1 MAVMSRAEFKST
13 TGRRMPMVAA
23 VLVVVALA
31 GVAVFAAGRASTP
44 ERQVIAR
51 YVERVQAGVPVGF
64 PGTPRGGGD
73 AAAAYTQA
81 LASAGTRS
89 ATSRQAMVDLIAA
102 EGAGSAVHP
111 LVGPAAHG
119 ETISQTV
126 VARVWVPDADLDA
139 VVPEDR
145 EVSVRMLVCTLSGAT
160 TSSPADPNAGLAG
173 GWYVQSATVRWS
185 QARWRLVTAE
195 RPVPVP
201 PPDQRGARRDGGPRD
216 MQPLVDVLSSRSWA
230 PGTV

>member
-1 MAVMSRAEFKST
+1 M
-13 TGRRMPMVAA
+13 MV
-23 VLVVVALA
+23 LA

-44 ERQVIAR
+44 EPQVTAR

-73 AAAAYTQA
+73 AAAAYTQV
-81 LASAGTRS
+81 LASAGTRP

-102 EGAGSAVHP
+102 EGAGPAVQP
-111 LVGPAAHG
+111 LVGPTGDG
-119 ETISQTV
+119 EAISQTV
-126 VARVWVPDADLDA
+126 VARVWAPDADLDA
-139 VVPEDR
+139 VVSEDR

-160 TSSPADPNAGLAG
+160 TSGSADPSAGLAG
-173 GWYVQSATVRWS
+173 GWYVQSVTVRWS
-185 QARWRLVTAE
+185 QGRWRVVTAE

-216 MQPLVDVLSSRSWA
+216 MQPLVDVLSARSWA

>member
-1 MAVMSRAEFKST
+1 MSSAEFKPT
-13 TGRRMPMVAA
+13 TGRRVSVVITALAVA
-23 VLVVVALA
+23 LLA

-44 ERQVIAR
+44 ERQVTAR
-51 YVERVQAGVPVGF
+51 YTERVQAGVPVGF

-89 ATSRQAMVDLIAA
+89 ATSRQAVLDLIAA
-102 EGAGSAVHP
+102 EGAGSAVQA

-126 VARVWVPDADLDA
+126 VARIWVPDADLDA

-145 EVSVRMLVCTLSGAT
+145 EVSVRMLVCTLSGAP

-173 GWYVQSATVRWS
+173 GWYVQSVTVRWS
-185 QARWRLVTAE
+185 QGRWRLVTAE
-195 RPVPVP
+195 RPAPVP

-216 MQPLVDVLSSRSWA
+216 MQPLVDVLSAQSWA

>member
-1 MAVMSRAEFKST
+1 MSRAEFKPT
-13 TGRRMPMVAA
+13 TGRRMS
-23 VLVVVALA
+23 VVVTVLAVALLV

-44 ERQVIAR
+44 ERQVTVR
-51 YVERVQAGVPVGF
+51 YVERIQAGVPVGF

-73 AAAAYTQA
+73 AAAAYTQT
-81 LASAGTRS
+81 LASAGTRP

-102 EGAGSAVHP
+102 EGAAAAVQP
-111 LVGPAAHG
+111 LVGPTVDG

-126 VARVWVPDADLDA
+126 VARVWAPDADLDA

-145 EVSVRMLVCTLSGAT
+145 EVSVRMLVCALSGAT
-160 TSSPADPNAGLAG
+160 TSSPADPNIGLAG
-173 GWYVQSATVRWS
+173 GWYVQSVTMRWS
-185 QARWRLVTAE
+185 QRRWRLVTAE
-195 RPVPVP
+195 RPVPMP

-216 MQPLVDVLSSRSWA
+216 TQPLVDVLSARSWA

>member
-1 MAVMSRAEFKST
+1 MSRTEFKPT

-31 GVAVFAAGRASTP
+31 GVAVFTAGRAVTP

-89 ATSRQAMVDLIAA
+89 ATSREAVLDLIAA
-102 EGAGSAVHP
+102 EGAGSAVQP

-119 ETISQTV
+119 GTISQTV

-145 EVSVRMLVCTLSGAT
+145 EVSVRMLVCTLSGAA

-173 GWYVQSATVRWS
+173 GWYVQSVTVRWS
-185 QARWRLVTAE
+185 QGRWRLVAAE

-216 MQPLVDVLSSRSWA
+216 MQALVDVLSARSWA

>member
-1 MAVMSRAEFKST
+1 MSRAEFKPT

-23 VLVVVALA
+23 VLIVVALA

-44 ERQVIAR
+44 ERQVPAR
-51 YVERVQAGVPVGF
+51 YVERIQAGVPVGF

-73 AAAAYTQA
+73 AAAAYTQS

-89 ATSRQAMVDLIAA
+89 ATSRQAVLDLIAA
-102 EGAGSAVHP
+102 EGAGSAVQP

-145 EVSVRMLVCTLSGAT
+145 EVLVRMLVCTLSGVT
-160 TSSPADPNAGLAG
+160 TSSPADPNPGLAG
-173 GWYVQSATVRWS
+173 GWYVQSVTVRWS

-216 MQPLVDVLSSRSWA
+216 TQPLVDVLRARSWA